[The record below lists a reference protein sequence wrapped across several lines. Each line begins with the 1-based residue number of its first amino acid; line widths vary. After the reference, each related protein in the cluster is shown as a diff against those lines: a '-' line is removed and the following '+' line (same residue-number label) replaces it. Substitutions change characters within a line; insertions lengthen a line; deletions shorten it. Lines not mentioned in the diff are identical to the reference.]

1 MNLITNVKKAQS
13 WRLFA
18 RHDDV
23 RTTFA
28 IVRWWESRR
37 LPYNLIVGVTGV
49 ATCVIGLTIAIIGS
63 RMSHQPILFPNP
75 PLFAAFAVIG
85 YGVMANVCF
94 TGGWI
99 AELFARKVWG
109 ERAAGFA
116 QISFTLGVLFS
127 VLLTLSPL
135 GFLIGSLIYRR

>member
-1 MNLITNVKKAQS
+1 MNLITYVKKAQS

-94 TGGWI
+94 TGVGS
-99 AELFARKVWG
+99 RNC
-109 ERAAGFA
+109 
-116 QISFTLGVLFS
+116 
-127 VLLTLSPL
+127 SPL
-135 GFLIGSLIYRR
+135 RYGVNARLVSRRSHSPWAYCFRCC